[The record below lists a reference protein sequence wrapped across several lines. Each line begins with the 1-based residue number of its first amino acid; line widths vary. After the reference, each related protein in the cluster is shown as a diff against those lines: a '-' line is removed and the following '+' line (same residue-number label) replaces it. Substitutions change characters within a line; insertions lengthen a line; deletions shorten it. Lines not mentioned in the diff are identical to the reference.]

1 MEKNKIPE
9 YSNINQMNINN
20 KKNLF
25 SQNAQDKILRS
36 KSKNIYLQQ
45 KQHHNNKQKIN
56 SSAYSKPKIAQKSK
70 NNNINNINDIDNIN
84 FNYYNNNNN
93 NNKLLNKINSSN
105 YQNEY
110 KMRKV
115 DLIDLKLLREEN
127 EILKKKIGE
136 QNEKLNTLK
145 NIFIHNYTKIK
156 SLRKQYEHY
165 KRALHRSFFDENN
178 ENNVL
183 KEKMEEEFALRMV
196 EQQIMDEICPN
207 PDKMSYEQL
216 LQLEENVGSVNKGMS
231 KDKIKEIPM
240 KPYHKAL
247 FEDNCQCII
256 CMENFSENE
265 LVKQLP
271 CGHIFHGDCIDHWLS
286 QQKNCP
292 FCKAECTNFQ

>member
-1 MEKNKIPE
+1 MEK
-9 YSNINQMNINN
+9 YSKQNQKNLNNINN
-20 KKNLF
+20 LF
-25 SQNAQDKILRS
+25 NQNAQDKILRS

-45 KQHHNNKQKIN
+45 KQHHSNKQKIN
-56 SSAYSKPKIAQKSK
+56 SINSNAYTKPKITQNIKNNNNYN
-70 NNNINNINDIDNIN
+70 NNNINEINSIN
-84 FNYYNNNNN
+84 YNNSNNNND
-93 NNKLLNKINSSN
+93 KLLNKINSIN
-105 YQNEY
+105 YQNEF
-110 KMRKV
+110 KMKKLE
-115 DLIDLKLLREEN
+115 LIELKLLREEN
-127 EILKKKIGE
+127 EILNKKIAE
-136 QNEKLNTLK
+136 QNEKLKSLK
-145 NIFIHNYTKIK
+145 DILIHNYCKIK

-165 KRALHRSFFDENN
+165 KRALNRSFFDESN
-178 ENNVL
+178 ENNLL

-216 LQLEENVGSVNKGMS
+216 LQLEEEVGNVNKGMS
-231 KDKIKEIPM
+231 KDKIKEIPL

-271 CGHIFHGDCIDHWLS
+271 CAHIFHGDCIDHWLS

-292 FCKAECTNFQ
+292 FCKAECINFQ

>member
-1 MEKNKIPE
+1 MEK
-9 YSNINQMNINN
+9 YSKQNQKNLNNINN
-20 KKNLF
+20 LF
-25 SQNAQDKILRS
+25 NQNAQDKILRS

-45 KQHHNNKQKIN
+45 KQHHSNKQKNN
-56 SSAYSKPKIAQKSK
+56 SNAYTKPKITQNIKNNN
-70 NNNINNINDIDNIN
+70 NNNINEINSIN
-84 FNYYNNNNN
+84 YNYNYNNNNN
-93 NNKLLNKINSSN
+93 DKLLNKINSIN
-105 YQNEY
+105 YENEF
-110 KMRKV
+110 KMKKLE
-115 DLIDLKLLREEN
+115 LIELKLLREEN
-127 EILKKKIGE
+127 ETLKKKLSE
-136 QNEKLNTLK
+136 QNEKLNSLK
-145 NIFIHNYTKIK
+145 GVLFHNYTKIK

-165 KRALHRSFFDENN
+165 KRALHRSFLDESN
-178 ENNVL
+178 ENNLL

-216 LQLEENVGSVNKGMS
+216 LQLEEEVGNVNKGMS
-231 KDKIKEIPM
+231 KDKIKEIPL

-286 QQKNCP
+286 QQKNCR
-292 FCKAECTNFQ
+292 FCKAECSNFH

>member
-1 MEKNKIPE
+1 MEK
-9 YSNINQMNINN
+9 YSKQNQKNLNNINN
-20 KKNLF
+20 LF
-25 SQNAQDKILRS
+25 NQNAQDKILRS

-45 KQHHNNKQKIN
+45 KQHHNKQQKIN
-56 SSAYSKPKIAQKSK
+56 SNAYTKPKITQ
-70 NNNINNINDIDNIN
+70 NIK
-84 FNYYNNNNN
+84 NNNNN
-93 NNKLLNKINSSN
+93 NNNINKINSINYNYDNNNNNNDKLLNKINSIN
-105 YQNEY
+105 YENEF
-110 KMRKV
+110 KMKKLE
-115 DLIDLKLLREEN
+115 LIELKLLKEEN
-127 EILKKKIGE
+127 EILKKKLAE
-136 QNEKLNTLK
+136 QNEKLNSLK
-145 NIFIHNYTKIK
+145 GVLIHNYTKIK

-165 KRALHRSFFDENN
+165 KRALHRSFLDESN

-216 LQLEENVGSVNKGMS
+216 LQLEEEVGNVNKGMS
-231 KDKIKEIPM
+231 KDKIKEIPI

-256 CMENFSENE
+256 CMESFSENE

-292 FCKAECTNFQ
+292 FCKAECTNFK